1 MKHSRLRALMNLSW
15 WGVALIALLLP
26 LGACHHDVRVE
37 DDLDFELFDYEL
49 HTPYVMGA
57 DVGIRVSR
65 REDASVDGWSVDA
78 RDPSVFAVDS
88 ATYNRDR
95 ENLYLECRA
104 VAPGL
109 TDLIVYDQDGHKE
122 TKRTIRVERPDR
134 IDLVPAGLIKVRG
147 DDAPGLEPTDPIR
160 VLVGG
165 TATFEVRYHL
175 GSERL
180 FGNNAVS
187 VSVDDFLLD
196 AYSDQTYLFE
206 NREWL
211 RLSPDA
217 TGLYE
222 VTLAVGGQDVQSY
235 LVEAVAADVI
245 EQVEIEAET
254 TARAQKDD
262 LLYLLAHARDE
273 SGEDIWGVAFDWAV
287 DGAGEPGDGDLF
299 YYYYEEGAAHQVS
312 AHRNGASDEVTVFM
326 SEGGV
331 TSSNHL
337 GCRTVDPGAGLV
349 GLLLPLLFVALR
361 LRRR

>member
-1 MKHSRLRALMNLSW
+1 
-15 WGVALIALLLP
+15 
-26 LGACHHDVRVE
+26 
-37 DDLDFELFDYEL
+37 
-49 HTPYVMGA
+49 
-57 DVGIRVSR
+57 
-65 REDASVDGWSVDA
+65 
-78 RDPSVFAVDS
+78 
-88 ATYNRDR
+88 
-95 ENLYLECRA
+95 
-104 VAPGL
+104 
-109 TDLIVYDQDGHKE
+109 
-122 TKRTIRVERPDR
+122 
-134 IDLVPAGLIKVRG
+134 VPAGLIKVRG
-147 DDAPGLEPTDPIR
+147 DDAPGLDPAEPIR
-160 VLVGG
+160 VLTGG
-165 TATFEVRYHL
+165 TATFEVRYYL

-187 VSVDDFLLD
+187 VDVDDFLLD

-235 LVEAVAADVI
+235 LVEAVTADVI

-254 TARAQKDD
+254 TARARKDD
-262 LLYLLAHARDE
+262 LLYLLAHARDG
-273 SGEDIWGVAFDWAV
+273 SGGDIWGVAFDWAV
-287 DGAGEPGDGDLF
+287 DGAQEPGDGDLY
-299 YYYYEEGAAHQVS
+299 YYYYEEGEAHQVS

-331 TSSNHL
+331 TSSNSI

-361 LRRR
+361 RRRRR